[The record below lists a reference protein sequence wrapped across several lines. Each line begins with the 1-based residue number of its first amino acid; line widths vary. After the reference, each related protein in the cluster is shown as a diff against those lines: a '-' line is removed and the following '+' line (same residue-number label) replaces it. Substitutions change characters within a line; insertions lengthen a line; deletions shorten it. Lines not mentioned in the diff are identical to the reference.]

1 MFLVFPAV
9 ICSSSAFAV
18 SKSSCHPSRTHVHI
32 ADYLIPSFFFLFFS
46 SPTSSGV
53 LYSILL
59 FLVLFF
65 QFLYE
70 LVVSVGSVTVTKLF
84 YSLSGQL
91 FVLSNSLLVSL
102 VELPALDVP
111 GGGVTAGLRTAP
123 SQVRIILRDLS
134 GKASWDA
141 SILYCSPEDSVCSH
155 RLMEEETGMY
165 AVKKHLWL
173 YPLCVG
179 YVLVT

>member
-1 MFLVFPAV
+1 M
-9 ICSSSAFAV
+9 
-18 SKSSCHPSRTHVHI
+18 I
-32 ADYLIPSFFFLFFS
+32 AS
-46 SPTSSGV
+46 
-53 LYSILL
+53 
-59 FLVLFF
+59 
-65 QFLYE
+65 
-70 LVVSVGSVTVTKLF
+70 VSVVPMTAKKLF
-84 YSLSGQL
+84 SFLSGQL

-155 RLMEEETGMY
+155 RFTEEETGMFGIKTP
-165 AVKKHLWL
+165 AALQCGVRPCHLIL
-173 YPLCVG
+173 L
-179 YVLVT
+179 TDSHD

>member
-1 MFLVFPAV
+1 MSMVPSV
-9 ICSSSAFAV
+9 AV
-18 SKSSCHPSRTHVHI
+18 S
-32 ADYLIPSFFFLFFS
+32 L
-46 SPTSSGV
+46 
-53 LYSILL
+53 
-59 FLVLFF
+59 
-65 QFLYE
+65 
-70 LVVSVGSVTVTKLF
+70 GSVTVTNLF
-84 YSLSGQL
+84 SFLSGQL

-155 RLMEEETGMY
+155 RLMEEETGMS
-165 AVKKHLWL
+165 AVKNICGFIHIMGGMFLSPNIVNHLS
-173 YPLCVG
+173 P
-179 YVLVT
+179 

>member
-1 MFLVFPAV
+1 VF
-9 ICSSSAFAV
+9 CNQFYFS
-18 SKSSCHPSRTHVHI
+18 
-32 ADYLIPSFFFLFFS
+32 LFHF
-46 SPTSSGV
+46 
-53 LYSILL
+53 YSYCMSM
-59 FLVLFF
+59 VASV
-65 QFLYE
+65 
-70 LVVSVGSVTVTKLF
+70 VVSVGSVIVKKLF
-84 YSLSGQL
+84 SFLYGQL

-155 RLMEEETGMY
+155 RLTEEEIGMC
-165 AVKKHLWL
+165 AVKKICGFIHIVGVCFCHLIL
-173 YPLCVG
+173 LTNSHHRLNFLG
-179 YVLVT
+179 S

>member
-1 MFLVFPAV
+1 MSTVASV
-9 ICSSSAFAV
+9 
-18 SKSSCHPSRTHVHI
+18 
-32 ADYLIPSFFFLFFS
+32 
-46 SPTSSGV
+46 
-53 LYSILL
+53 
-59 FLVLFF
+59 
-65 QFLYE
+65 
-70 LVVSVGSVTVTKLF
+70 VVSVGSVTVTKLF
-84 YSLSGQL
+84 SFLSLQL

-155 RLMEEETGMY
+155 RIMEEETGMF
-165 AVKKHLWL
+165 AVKKKKSVALFTLWGVCSCHLIL
-173 YPLCVG
+173 LTNSCHRLNFLG
-179 YVLVT
+179 S